1 MTSLGVMAT
10 RRARLGAVA
19 ALVHRLSGLAL
30 ALFLPLHFLSLGL
43 ALEREAF
50 DTFIRWTD
58 QSWVK
63 VSEAL
68 LVAAFAVHMAGGLR
82 ILAIEFLGLMATHA
96 GWIAA
101 AFAVGLGFGLMFL
114 LNAFV

>member
-1 MTSLGVMAT
+1 MTAAEIVRS
-10 RRARLGAVA
+10 RRARPGSVA

-50 DTFIRWTD
+50 EGFIRWTD
-58 QSWVK
+58 QPLVK
-63 VSEAL
+63 ISEAL
-68 LVAAFAVHMAGGLR
+68 LVAALAVHLAGGLR
-82 ILAIEFLGLMATHA
+82 ILAIELLGLMATHA

-101 AFAVGLGFGLMFL
+101 AFAFGLAVGLLFL
-114 LNAFV
+114 LSVFE